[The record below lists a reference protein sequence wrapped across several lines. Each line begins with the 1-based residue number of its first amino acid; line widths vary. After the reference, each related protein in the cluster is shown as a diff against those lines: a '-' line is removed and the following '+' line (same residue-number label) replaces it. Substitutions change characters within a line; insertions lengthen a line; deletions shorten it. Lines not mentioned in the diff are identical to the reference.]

1 VVKWDGARADR
12 GEVRLDP
19 RVRALVLA
27 SSATALLCAACGGA
41 HTSAAPSVRGGEA
54 TVDVAAR
61 VPPSVPRVATVA
73 SAAGGRVAVAFRPK
87 VALPV
92 SSPWALPP
100 LILVHARAGGGDRA
114 RLGRQL
120 LRDHALALA
129 PAARSAVTRL
139 RVDPGL
145 LRLLMRTPSTGA
157 PLLVFAAS
165 GRDARVQETTLWM
178 TRHVLRGFQLLPP
191 ASRPAR
197 LLLAPVPGSKADLA
211 GPPTPT
217 AGELPSLVA
226 LYRAAGYRYGVDWR
240 ILAAINRV
248 ETDYGTDARVSSAGA
263 VGWMQFLPSTWR
275 RWGVDASGDG
285 VADPMNPADAIY
297 SAARYL
303 QAAGIQHDVRRA
315 IWAYNPLASYVNMVL
330 SIAARLP
337 ANYGEPAVSPSG

>member
-1 VVKWDGARADR
+1 
-12 GEVRLDP
+12 VRSLP
-19 RVRALVLA
+19 RVLSLALA
-27 SSATALLCAACGGA
+27 SSATAILCAACGGGQA
-41 HTSAAPSVRGGEA
+41 SSFPPARGGEA
-54 TVDVAAR
+54 TAIVHSHAR
-61 VPPSVPRVATVA
+61 RTIPIVPAG
-73 SAAGGRVAVAFRPK
+73 GGRVVQVVFHPRALPT

-100 LILVHARAGGGDRA
+100 LILVHSRVGGGDRT
-114 RLGRQL
+114 RLGHLL
-120 LRDHALALA
+120 LRDHGLALA
-129 PAARSAVTRL
+129 PAARRAVTRG

-145 LRLLMRTPSTGA
+145 IRLLMRAPSTGA

-178 TRHVLRGFQLLPP
+178 TRHVLRGFQLLPK

-197 LLLAPVPGSKADLA
+197 LLLTPVPGTKADLA
-211 GPPTPT
+211 GPPRAR

-248 ETDYGTDARVSSAGA
+248 ETGYGTNTHVSSAGA

-275 RWGVDASGDG
+275 KWGVDASGDG

-303 QAAGIQHDVRRA
+303 QAAGIQHDVRKA

-337 ANYGEPAVSPSG
+337 ENYGEPAAAQSG

>member
-1 VVKWDGARADR
+1 
-12 GEVRLDP
+12 VRLSS
-19 RVRALVLA
+19 RVFSLALA
-27 SSATALLCAACGGA
+27 SSVTAVLCAACGGGQA
-41 HTSAAPSVRGGEA
+41 SSPPPARGGEA
-54 TVDVAAR
+54 TIVTHRHVRHADPVVR
-61 VPPSVPRVATVA
+61 A
-73 SAAGGRVAVAFRPK
+73 SGGRVVPLAFHPKAVPA

-100 LILVHARAGGGDRA
+100 LILVHSRAGGGDRA

-120 LRDHALALA
+120 LRDRSLALA
-129 PAARSAVTRL
+129 PAARRAVARQ

-145 LRLLMRTPSTGA
+145 IRLLLRTPSTGT
-157 PLLVFAAS
+157 PLLVFATS

-178 TRHVLRGFQLLPP
+178 TRHVLRGFQLLPK

-197 LLLAPVPGSKADLA
+197 LLLTPVPGSKADLA
-211 GPPTPT
+211 GPPRAK

-226 LYRAAGYRYGVDWR
+226 LYRSAGYRYGVDWR

-248 ETDYGTDARVSSAGA
+248 ETGYGTNTHVSSAGA

-303 QAAGIQHDVRRA
+303 QAAGIQHDVRKA

-337 ANYGEPAVSPSG
+337 ENYGEPAA

>member
-1 VVKWDGARADR
+1 
-12 GEVRLDP
+12 VRP
-19 RVRALVLA
+19 SSRVLSLALA
-27 SSATALLCAACGGA
+27 SFATALLCAACGAGQA
-41 HTSAAPSVRGGEA
+41 SSTPPPRGGEA
-54 TVDVAAR
+54 TVVARPHVRQA
-61 VPPSVPRVATVA
+61 VPVVPAG
-73 SAAGGRVAVAFRPK
+73 GGRVVPIVFHPIARSS

-92 SSPWALPP
+92 SSPWSLPP
-100 LILVHARAGGGDRA
+100 LILVHSRLGGGDRA

-120 LRDHALALA
+120 LRDRNVALS
-129 PAARSAVTRL
+129 PAARRAIARE

-145 LRLLMRTPSTGA
+145 IRLLLRTPSTGA
-157 PLLVFAAS
+157 PLLVFAVS

-178 TRHVLRGFQLLPP
+178 TRHVLHGFQLLPRP
-191 ASRPAR
+191 SRPAR
-197 LLLAPVPGSKADLA
+197 LLLTPVPGTRADLA
-211 GPPTPT
+211 GPPRAK
-217 AGELPSLVA
+217 AGQLPSLVA

-248 ETDYGTDARVSSAGA
+248 ETGYGTNTHVSSAGA

-303 QAAGIQHDVRRA
+303 QAAGIQHDVRKA

-337 ANYGEPAVSPSG
+337 ENYGEPTVSRSG